1 MNISILLPFKE
12 NYANKGAGAV
22 SLFVNDIV
30 RESIYKKTIMVY
42 GNTKYKKYLSSNYK
56 NIKFDKNFLQSSN
69 YQYIENFIKFNDA
82 TNSDLIEVH
91 NRPKYINQIRK
102 KYSNKIFL
110 YFHNDPLSMNGSKTS
125 SERVQLLNVADK
137 LIFNSEWCRDRYF
150 IDLEN
155 KKELLNKTTICF
167 QSAEKIKVNFKEKK
181 KIISFVGKLNRAKG
195 YDIFGNA
202 IIKILDK
209 HPSWSAKVYGD
220 EPREKLIFKHKN
232 LKMLGFKDNKKILE
246 DLKKVSISVVCSR
259 WEEPFGR
266 TSLEAASRGSAVII
280 SNRGGLKET
289 TNEAIILKNLNPD
302 TLYNAINQLIIDEKK
317 LLFVQKKNYKNF
329 KLTHSFVS
337 KIIDN
342 LRANCVK
349 KDYLNLFNINKN
361 NPLKIIHIT
370 NFNRRFN
377 GRLQYN
383 TSRRLNNGLIRL
395 GHNVLTVS
403 DRDIVHE
410 NKRIMDISGKNSL
423 QNIFIENTNNFKAD
437 CLILGHADG
446 VTEETLEII
455 KEKNKNLKICQWFLD
470 PLGKKGPDYLKNNK
484 RISSKIDY
492 MDATFLTSCPSV
504 LSTKIDNSYF
514 MPNPSDSSFEI
525 LKNYKTE
532 CQNDV
537 FFAMSH
543 GVHRGHLKRG
553 KFDRREIIINKLK
566 KNNKKIIFD
575 IYGMNNIQ
583 PVWGDMFINAI
594 SNSSMAIN
602 LSRGDPV
609 KYYSS
614 DRIAQLMGNG
624 LLTFIDQ
631 KTCFNDFFSK
641 DEIIL
646 YKDLDDLS
654 YKLNK
659 YKKDYKVAKKI
670 AKNGRNAYL
679 KKFNSMIVADFIL
692 SKTLGYKS
700 KYKFSWENK

>member
-1 MNISILLPFKE
+1 MNISILLPYKE
-12 NYANKGAGAV
+12 NYANKAAGAV

-30 RESIYKKTIMVY
+30 RESIYKKTITIY
-42 GNTKYKKYLSSNYK
+42 GNTEYKKYLSLNYK
-56 NIKFDKNFLQSSN
+56 NIKFNKNFLQSSN
-69 YQYIENFIKFNDA
+69 YEYVESFLKFSGVA
-82 TNSDLIEVH
+82 NSDLIEVH

-110 YFHNDPLSMNGSKTS
+110 YFHNDPLAMNGSKTS
-125 SERVQLLNVADK
+125 LERVSLLNIVDK
-137 LIFNSEWCRDRYF
+137 LIFNSKWCRDRFF
-150 IDLEN
+150 INLIN
-155 KKELLNKTTICF
+155 KNELLNKTAICF
-167 QSAEKIKVNFKEKK
+167 QSAEKTKINFKEKK
-181 KIISFVGKLNRAKG
+181 KIISFVGKLNKAKG

-209 HPSWSAKVYGD
+209 HPSWFAKVYGD
-220 EPREKLIFKHKN
+220 EPREKLIFNHKN
-232 LKMLGFKDNKKILE
+232 LKMLGFKDNKQILE

-280 SNRGGLKET
+280 SNRGGLTET
-289 TNEAIILKNLNPD
+289 TKGAIILKNLNTA
-302 TLYNAINQLIIDEKK
+302 TLYKAINELIINEKK
-317 LLFVQKKNYKNF
+317 LLFVQKKNHKNF
-329 KLTHSFVS
+329 KLTHLFVS

-342 LRANCVK
+342 LRDNCTK
-349 KDYLNLFNINKN
+349 KDYLSLFNINKN

-403 DRDIVHE
+403 DRDIVHD
-410 NKRIMDISGKNSL
+410 NKRILDISGKHSL

-437 CLILGHADG
+437 CLVLGHADAL
-446 VTEETLEII
+446 TEKTLEII

-470 PLGKKGPDYLKNNK
+470 PLGKKGPDHLKNNK
-484 RISSKIDY
+484 RILSKIDY

-504 LSTKIDNSYF
+504 LSTKIDNSHF
-514 MPNPSDSSFEI
+514 IPNPSDSSFEI
-525 LKNYKTE
+525 LKNYKNE
-532 CQNDV
+532 CKYDV

-543 GVHRGHLKRG
+543 GVHRGELKKG
-553 KFDRREIIINKLK
+553 KFDKREIIINKLIK
-566 KNNKKIIFD
+566 RNKKLIFD

-602 LSRGDPV
+602 LSRGEPV

-631 KTCFNDFFSK
+631 KTSFNDFFSK
-641 DEIIL
+641 KEIIF
-646 YKDLDDLS
+646 YKDLEDLS

-659 YKKDYKVAKKI
+659 YKRDRKVAKKI
-670 AKNGRNAYL
+670 AKNGRDAYL
-679 KKFNSMIVADFIL
+679 KKFNSMLVADFIL
-692 SKTLGYKS
+692 SKTLDYKS
-700 KYKFSWENK
+700 KYKFVWEK